1 MMHFVLPRLSDFQI
15 PLHFC
20 TKSPSFSACF
30 TAFDDFLSIDH
41 GREAVFLTDV
51 HYYYRRKV
59 LVLWDNLSTHHAVD
73 SYFTEKHPNWFEF
86 EYFPVYPPEFNPVE
100 SCWNKMKNEYLPNFV
115 PRTDGELVDAV
126 DAAAMKNNEEK
137 KVMSCFNAAGIPP

>member
-1 MMHFVLPRLSDFQI
+1 LRHFQGYTGGANRIPR
-15 PLHFC
+15 
-20 TKSPSFSACF
+20 
-30 TAFDDFLSIDH
+30 
-41 GREAVFLTDV
+41 
-51 HYYYRRKV
+51 
-59 LVLWDNLSTHHAVD
+59 
-73 SYFTEKHPNWFEF
+73 F

-137 KVMSCFNAAGIPP
+137 KVMSCFNAAGIPS